1 MHEWP
6 LLIFTIC
13 MQAAIGGMVV
23 LWFLHRKVEKSD
35 VDSNSAVKIPL
46 IVIAVLSIIGLGAS
60 FAHLGKPS
68 HAINAILGFG
78 HSWMSREIVIT
89 SGFIGLV
96 ALTLGLF
103 FVQKRANSWLILAT
117 AVVGLVDV
125 YAMAA
130 IYSNTFVNGW
140 DSANTFLTFY
150 GTTFTLGAILM
161 ISLKATFI
169 KNADVT
175 KKLFKIGFSIAAV
188 GIVFQLI
195 GAALLAAFNGD
206 VTLISGN
213 AASASLAEYQ
223 SIIVT
228 RWVIEI
234 IGMGIFGYYA
244 ISSSQKSMAAVSYAA
259 LAAILVAEGM
269 SRYVFY
275 VLGA

>member
-6 LLIFTIC
+6 LLIFTVC

-46 IVIAVLSIIGLGAS
+46 IVITALSIIGLGAS
-60 FAHLGKPS
+60 FVHLGKPS
-68 HAINAILGFG
+68 HAFNAILGFG

-89 SGFIGLV
+89 GCFIALAV
-96 ALTLGLF
+96 LTLGLF
-103 FVQKRANSWLILAT
+103 FVQKRANSWLILVT
-117 AVVGLVDV
+117 AFVGLVDV
-125 YAMAA
+125 YSMAA
-130 IYSNTFVNGW
+130 VYSNTLVNGW
-140 DSANTFLTFY
+140 DSANTFLSFY

-169 KNADVT
+169 KNAEVT
-175 KKLFKIGFSIAAV
+175 KQLFKIGFTVAAV
-188 GIVFQLI
+188 GIAVQLI
-195 GAALLAAFNGD
+195 GAALFAGFNGE
-206 VTLISGN
+206 VHLISGT
-213 AASASLAEYQ
+213 AASVSLADYQ
-223 SIIVT
+223 SIIIT

-234 IGMGIFGYYA
+234 IGMAIFGFYA
-244 ISSSQKSMAAVSYAA
+244 ISSNKKSMAAASYAA